1 MQKVEK
7 IEIKYFSQDIDKL
20 EYIGGKSDW
29 IDLRA
34 SETVTLKAG
43 EFKLIPLGVGMRLP
57 EGYEAHVVPRSST
70 FKNYGLIQTNSC
82 GIIDG
87 SYCGDEDMWR
97 MPVYA
102 TRDVVVNKNER
113 ICQFRIMENQP
124 RIDFYEVEHLDN
136 NNRGGFGSTG
146 KK

>member
-1 MQKVEK
+1 MQK
-7 IEIKYFSQDIDKL
+7 IRIKYFSDKINRL
-20 EYIGGKSDW
+20 EYIDGKSDW

-34 SETVTLKAG
+34 SETVELKAG
-43 EFKLIPLGVGMRLP
+43 EFKLIPLGVAMELP
-57 EGYEAHVVPRSST
+57 KGYEAHLVPRSST
-70 FKNYGLIQTNSC
+70 FKNYGIIQTNSC
-82 GIIDG
+82 GIIDC

-102 TRDVVVNKNER
+102 TRDTVICENDR

-124 RIDFYEVEHLDN
+124 QIVFDEVESLDN
-136 NNRGGFGSTG
+136 VSRGGFGSTG